1 MRRFPHIA
9 GLLFLLLAGCS
20 LFAKKP
26 FSPIMESHPS
36 NLDAAALQ
44 RILEGRH
51 APHPRLW
58 ASGEIVLR
66 GKPIRGKEFFNAT
79 LLFEEPDR
87 LRLRGSRLLASTL
100 FEFIANGDRAA
111 LAFNHT
117 KDWIEGSREEFEKH
131 PDALLNL
138 NPTILPRALLIQQR
152 FLRMLAE
159 GKFNRWQRASNQ
171 YIFVAADGE
180 ERAAFRLNAADLLV
194 REAAFYG
201 RDGSLKLRLTY
212 KRYGMFLGEVL
223 PMEAEA
229 YFAAAGVTAQIQIK
243 EYKFPPEFKEAVF
256 RTTPAEGFTRRPVS
270 SLGGG
275 R

>member
-9 GLLFLLLAGCS
+9 GLLFMFLAGCS

-26 FSPIMESHPS
+26 FSPIKESHPP
-36 NLDAAALQ
+36 NLDAAAIQ
-44 RILEGRH
+44 GILEGRH

-58 ASGEIVLR
+58 ASGEIILR
-66 GKPIRGKEFFNAT
+66 GKQIRGKEFFNAT

-100 FEFIANGDRAA
+100 FEFIMNGDKAA

-117 KDWIEGSREEFEKH
+117 KEWIEGTREDFEKH

-138 NPTILPRALLIQQR
+138 NPVILPSALMIQQR

-159 GKFNRWQRASNQ
+159 GKFNRWQRARNQ
-171 YIFVAADGE
+171 YIFVSEEDGGRE
-180 ERAAFRLNAADLLV
+180 AFRLNAGDLLV

-201 RDGSLKLRLTY
+201 KDGRLKLRLTY
-212 KRYGMFLGEVL
+212 KRYGMFLGETL

-229 YFAAAGVTAQIQIK
+229 YFVSAGVTAQVRIK

-256 RTTPAEGFTRRPVS
+256 RTTPAEGFTRRPVG

>member
-26 FSPIMESHPS
+26 FSPIKESLPP
-36 NLDAAALQ
+36 NIDIAAFQ
-44 RILEGRH
+44 RILESRH

-66 GKPIRGKEFFNAT
+66 GAPIRGKEFFDAT

-87 LRLRGSRLLASTL
+87 LRLRGSRMLVSTL
-100 FEFIANGDRAA
+100 FEFIMNGDRTA
-111 LAFNHT
+111 LAFNHS
-117 KDWIEGSREEFEKH
+117 KDWFEGTREEFEKY

-159 GKFNRWQRASNQ
+159 GKFSRWQRASNQ
-171 YIFVAADGE
+171 YIFVAGEGE
-180 ERAAFRLNAADLLV
+180 EREAFRLNASDLLV
-194 REAAFYG
+194 REAALYG
-201 RDGSLKLRLTY
+201 KDGRLKLRLTY
-212 KRYGMFLGEVL
+212 KRYEMFLGEVL
-223 PMEAEA
+223 PMDAEA
-229 YFAAAGVTAQIQIK
+229 YFASAGVTAQVHIK

-256 RTTPAEGFTRRPVS
+256 RTTPAEGFTRRPLS